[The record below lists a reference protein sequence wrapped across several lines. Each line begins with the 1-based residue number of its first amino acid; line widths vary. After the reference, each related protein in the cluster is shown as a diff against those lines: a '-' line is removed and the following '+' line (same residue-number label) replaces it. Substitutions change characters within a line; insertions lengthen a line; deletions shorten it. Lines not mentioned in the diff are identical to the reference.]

1 MSRTTPTRA
10 GASGASTL
18 RRPRWRTRDVWLIS
32 LSAFFS
38 DTGYQA
44 VWAGF
49 PLFLVL
55 DLHQPVWEFG
65 LASALAYG
73 GGTLFAWLGALLGDR
88 FGHRRVAIGGNAL
101 IPLLSLSALWAN
113 PSVAIGL
120 LCAGWWARNLRTPSR
135 RVMLVEAAPDE
146 DDRNSVF
153 GFLHALDIGGGAL
166 AGVYVLIAVIEHVAF
181 SWIFLCSLVPLA
193 AATFSLTRCTTG
205 RVTPRRAEARE
216 PGTTSEPR
224 TSEPGTT
231 SEPRTSEPGTTSEP
245 RTSDPGTTSEP
256 RTSDPG
262 TTSGPGVRSMPG
274 ALPLLVASALFGF
287 TYYSLG
293 FPILTAA
300 QGGGDEAFG
309 IGAFLLFNAMSAATG
324 YTVAPRL
331 GTGIAE
337 RFRDLGALGY
347 LVAVIAAVLLAVG
360 NAAHLTVGVLM
371 VGVAALGFSLG
382 VVTTVEPSLMSI
394 LRPGRQAGRGFGAL
408 GAARSVGLF
417 LGNLIMGVLYGLGAD
432 WAYGY
437 AAIMGMAATAVVLGA
452 IPLAQRADEEARR
465 RGLPASAK

>member
-1 MSRTTPTRA
+1 MQMRRTNVTTEDLPE
-10 GASGASTL
+10 ASAPSE
-18 RRPRWRTRDVWLIS
+18 RRSVRWRTPNVWAIS

-88 FGHRRVAIGGNAL
+88 IGHRRVAIGGNAL

-113 PSVAIGL
+113 PAVAIGL
-120 LCAGWWARNLRTPSR
+120 LCAGWWARNLRSPSR

-146 DDRNSVF
+146 ADRNSVF

-181 SWIFLCSLVPLA
+181 SWIFLASVLPLA
-193 AATFSLTRCTTG
+193 AATFSLTRCSTG
-205 RVTPRRAEARE
+205 RAVPKHVE
-216 PGTTSEPR
+216 P
-224 TSEPGTT
+224 
-231 SEPRTSEPGTTSEP
+231 
-245 RTSDPGTTSEP
+245 SDPGPSVSR
-256 RTSDPG
+256 RT
-262 TTSGPGVRSMPG
+262 RLPG
-274 ALPLLVASALFGF
+274 AVPLLAASALFGF
-287 TYYSLG
+287 TYYSVG
-293 FPILTAA
+293 FPILTTA
-300 QGGGDEAFG
+300 QRSGDRAFG
-309 IGAFLLFNAMSAATG
+309 IGAFLLFNAVSAATG
-324 YTVAPRL
+324 YIMGPRL
-331 GTGIAE
+331 GSGIAE
-337 RFRDLGALGY
+337 RFRALGAFGY
-347 LVAVIAAVLLAVG
+347 LFAVVGAVLLAVG
-360 NAAHLTVGVLM
+360 VAAHLTVGVLL

-382 VVTTVEPSLMSI
+382 VVTTVEPALMSV
-394 LRPGRQAGRGFGAL
+394 LRPGRGAGRGFGAL

-417 LGNLIMGVLYGLGAD
+417 LGNLIMGLLYTRGAY

-437 AAIMGMAATAVVLGA
+437 AAIMGMAATVVVLGA
-452 IPLAQRADEEARR
+452 IPAAQRADGRVQTQGRLAPDEQ
-465 RGLPASAK
+465 

>member
-1 MSRTTPTRA
+1 MTTEDLPE
-10 GASGASTL
+10 ASGASE
-18 RRPRWRTRDVWLIS
+18 RRSVRWRTRDVWAIS

-55 DLHQPVWEFG
+55 ELRQPVWEFG

-73 GGTLFAWLGALLGDR
+73 GGTLFAWLGAVLGDR
-88 FGHRRVAIGGNAL
+88 IGHRRVAIGGNAL

-113 PSVAIGL
+113 PALAIGL

-146 DDRNSVF
+146 ADRNSVF

-181 SWIFLCSLVPLA
+181 SWIFLASALPLVV
-193 AATFSLTRCTTG
+193 ATFSLTFCTTG
-205 RVTPRRAEARE
+205 RAVPKHVQPSRL
-216 PGTTSEPR
+216 GSSEPER
-224 TSEPGTT
+224 G
-231 SEPRTSEPGTTSEP
+231 RL
-245 RTSDPGTTSEP
+245 
-256 RTSDPG
+256 
-262 TTSGPGVRSMPG
+262 PG
-274 ALPLLVASALFGF
+274 AVPLLAASALFGF
-287 TYYSLG
+287 TYYSVG
-293 FPILTAA
+293 FPILTTA
-300 QGGGDEAFG
+300 QGSGDRAFG
-309 IGAFLLFNAMSAATG
+309 IGAFLLFNAVSAATG
-324 YTVAPRL
+324 YLMGPRL
-331 GTGIAE
+331 GSRIAE
-337 RFRDLGALGY
+337 RFRALGAFGY
-347 LVAVIAAVLLAVG
+347 LFAVVGAVLLAIG
-360 NAAHLTVGVLM
+360 DAAHLTVAVLL

-382 VVTTVEPSLMSI
+382 IVTTVEPALMSV

-417 LGNLIMGVLYGLGAD
+417 LGNLIMGFLYARGAD

-437 AAIMGMAATAVVLGA
+437 AAVMGMAATIVVLGA
-452 IPLAQRADEEARR
+452 IPAARRADGRVRSQA
-465 RGLPASAK
+465 GLASDER

>member
-1 MSRTTPTRA
+1 MTTEDLPE
-10 GASGASTL
+10 ASGASE
-18 RRPRWRTRDVWLIS
+18 RRSVSWRTRDVWAIS

-55 DLHQPVWEFG
+55 ELRQPVWEFG

-73 GGTLFAWLGALLGDR
+73 GGTLFAWLGAVLGDR
-88 FGHRRVAIGGNAL
+88 IGHRRVAIGGNAL

-113 PSVAIGL
+113 PALAIGL

-146 DDRNSVF
+146 ADRNSVF

-181 SWIFLCSLVPLA
+181 SWIFLASALPLVV
-193 AATFSLTRCTTG
+193 ATFSLTFCTTG
-205 RVTPRRAEARE
+205 RAVPKHVQPSRL
-216 PGTTSEPR
+216 GSSEPER
-224 TSEPGTT
+224 G
-231 SEPRTSEPGTTSEP
+231 RL
-245 RTSDPGTTSEP
+245 
-256 RTSDPG
+256 
-262 TTSGPGVRSMPG
+262 PG
-274 ALPLLVASALFGF
+274 AVPLLAASALFGF
-287 TYYSLG
+287 TYYSVG
-293 FPILTAA
+293 FPILTTA
-300 QGGGDEAFG
+300 QGSGDRAFG
-309 IGAFLLFNAMSAATG
+309 IGAFLLFNAVSAATG
-324 YTVAPRL
+324 YLMGPRL
-331 GTGIAE
+331 GSRIAE
-337 RFRDLGALGY
+337 RFRALGAFGY
-347 LVAVIAAVLLAVG
+347 LFAVVGAVLLAIG
-360 NAAHLTVGVLM
+360 DAAHLTVAVLL

-382 VVTTVEPSLMSI
+382 IVTTVEPALMSV

-417 LGNLIMGVLYGLGAD
+417 LGNLIMGFLYARGAD

-437 AAIMGMAATAVVLGA
+437 AAVMGMAATIVVLGA
-452 IPLAQRADEEARR
+452 IPAARRADGRVRSQA
-465 RGLPASAK
+465 GLASDER